1 MITQIPG
8 GIMAERFGGKWVFFF
23 GVLFTDLF
31 CLLSPIAARSGG
43 AGALIAVRML
53 TGLAEVP

>member
-1 MITQIPG
+1 
-8 GIMAERFGGKWVFFF
+8 MAERFGGKWVFFF